1 MRTRLFSILFLL
13 LIAVMGTWAQHVTPE
28 QAKEKA
34 SQFLK
39 ANYARTGGKRS
50 APAASALKTAVVF
63 DAKDMAGQPYLYA
76 VSATLQDGFVLVS
89 GDERFKAV
97 LGYSD
102 VSNFDEQNMPDNMRV
117 FLQGYIDEMKYLESI
132 NYQPTK
138 AAPRRSM
145 SNVGVLM
152 TTTWNQRAPYN
163 NQCPLDNSQRS
174 ATGCVATA
182 MAQVVN
188 YHIQNDHG
196 PAATIAEIPGYTIP
210 NTNITVSAI
219 PSGTAIPSKDLL
231 LNSYANNAG
240 TDAEKTAVAQLMLYC
255 GTSVQMKYSSGS
267 SGTQTAYVAN
277 ALINYFGFDNTTRF
291 VRRIDYSYADWV
303 NLIYNEVAASRPV
316 VLGAGRAAG
325 GHAFV
330 ADGFDATNTLFHIN
344 WGWGGYLD
352 DYFALSVLNPDDAGQ
367 TGAAAG
373 TDGYTIDQQAIV
385 GIQHVGASGTTDP
398 ASLTMDSYRVAGTDI
413 HFSAGNL
420 TGTTNSFDIGV
431 GVYDGS
437 SITLFKLIASQSV
450 STGSAFPDVAA
461 SAICADFANQ
471 TRKLIPMSRVSGTS
485 TWIPGADSDINYF
498 SAVYDAYGVPT
509 LTAHPAPNFQ
519 NTTFSIPGTVFV
531 NTPQYTNVTFTNN
544 GEEYYGM
551 AYFFVSTDANN
562 KGAFVAQRGLGAPTG
577 VPTSVEFEWT
587 PTSATTYYIWAT
599 TDEAG
604 TNVVGSTSVTATT
617 DASLAGKTLA
627 IVNYQLEGQDDQS
640 FQIDGNGTRSID
652 VYGSMLKGKVTI
664 KNLSA
669 SAYNYNGKYITL
681 TYKKWNGSQFVM
693 LNSDYDI
700 GVKSPVLAGGAE
712 YTFDVNREGLESGLY
727 QISLTTFEIVGGY
740 VQNRTEL
747 DERYTINLKPIGMTI
762 ASASDWATF
771 CTNVNG
777 GNSYS
782 GQLVKLTADITTST
796 RMDTNHTFS
805 GVFDGGGHTLNITIS
820 GGSWHMAPFPVISGA
835 TIKNLTVT
843 GSVTN
848 TSDFTGGLVGEAT
861 GNNNLIENCVV
872 NTDVTGDMRIG
883 GVVGHLSGSLT
894 IKDVVYG
901 GTIINNMY
909 NDAIGGIIGCYNNT
923 DKSLTM
929 TNCLFKGTNSS
940 IHSPFHP
947 IGMKY
952 NTSSTFSTLSCT
964 NCFYTVNPQNN
975 PDAGVVIADGTKVSQ
990 LSLGQGVSIL
1000 SGSTCSFL
1008 TKVYHYGTVTLGY
1021 NDPEAVVT
1029 YSLDGT
1035 PLPGNSFTISKDD
1048 AAFNDGTAT
1057 ITAGY
1062 SFTISYNLDGGTVAT
1077 PNPTT
1082 YTSASSD
1089 ITLNNPTREGWT
1101 FTGWTGTGLN
1111 GAQMTVTIAQGSTG
1125 HRHYTA
1131 TWTADELDID
1141 ARGAYVIN
1149 NKNDWDRFCA
1159 RVLGGNIYAGQTVKL
1174 TADIGTAQDPV
1185 TTKAGGV
1192 AGGYVKWF
1200 YGTFDGQSH
1209 TLYINYV
1216 NDAPFMFTC
1225 YATIRNL
1232 HVAGN
1237 IFASS
1242 QFAASI
1248 VSKTY
1253 YGINIENCRSSV
1265 AFNSI
1270 VPGDGTHGGFIGV
1283 SYSSDNNGDINI
1295 TGCVFDGSFT
1305 TTNGT
1310 NSCGGFIGWTEKP
1323 SMTTITNCVLAPTS
1337 VSSGMLDKA
1346 FVRCMGSTP
1355 NFTNSYY
1362 VPVTNLPTD
1371 QGKEAHTITAGE
1383 NVSSVAIGGTATEYN
1398 VSGITA
1404 YEGSN
1409 GLKYGST
1416 VYAGISDA
1424 VDLAL
1429 TANPPTNYTVD
1440 EYTASAGS
1448 ITTNSATS
1456 ATLTMPNE
1464 NVTIGVTWKMRELN
1478 KDNEDNYLV
1487 ESKDEWDLFCL
1498 RVNNGSTYSN
1508 ETIKLTGDIGD
1519 AENPVTT
1526 IAGENEINPFKGTF
1540 DGAGHTLTIGYGTS
1554 EARFGGQY
1562 AAPFRYVEGA
1572 TIQNLHVAGIIYT
1585 AKQYAAGIVGQ
1596 VNESPITLSNCH
1608 SSVDINCN
1616 YENSGGHGGLIAYI
1630 WPGLN
1635 GNSITGCLFDGSFT
1649 TSNNDNHS
1657 SGLFGVAGGTTT
1669 VTNCVVMPSNVSA
1682 GMLDYTFGYGSD
1694 ITFTNCYYVPV
1705 KYLPTT
1711 QGTAAHAISAG
1722 TNVTSLAISTTPTT
1736 TYNVSGITLYGDNK
1750 GLMIGDVVYAAEN
1763 DEVDLTLAA
1772 PSQPGATV
1780 GFVASAGTLNQT
1792 DDTHATLTMP
1802 NEDVTISAD
1811 YLVNTNY
1818 IAADGTSQSHAAK
1831 QLTSSD
1837 HELTSG
1843 WYVVNS
1849 DVTINPYLDC
1859 NNNSTRRIVVSGTVN
1874 LILADGKT
1882 LTASAGVNVPEN
1894 SSLIIWGQSSGT
1906 GKLTAQPGVSNQAAI
1921 GGGNEGGEGVNNSA
1935 GTITIYGGKVTATSW
1950 AGAGIGD
1957 GGTYV
1962 EGGFEHGSSGGTVN
1976 IYGGTITAQGGMSS
1990 AAIGGGSG
1998 CTGFA
2003 VNIYGGTIN
2012 ATSGAMAAAIGGG
2025 YQSTGGTVN
2034 IHGGNITANAID
2046 YGSETPTDGFGIGS
2060 GASCT
2065 SPTTVNLSWTNTT
2078 DRITATSYNGTVTI
2092 ADGQILTDGTNYY
2105 SGTLTS
2111 EQIAAMANQTL
2122 QPFVPTGVT
2131 LATVEEDL
2139 TATFDG
2145 TSLETVNIPAPIS
2158 VKQVT
2163 LNRTFTADKASTVM
2177 LPFDY
2182 TCNSNEGGTFYR
2194 FVGVEKENNTW
2205 VATMQATGDGANNA
2219 GTLTANTPY
2228 LFMPTGTRI
2237 TFTIPSEGV
2246 TLNTT
2251 GGGNKQTADAGSHWT
2266 FKGTYAYK
2274 EWIAD
2279 GANSAEIGSVYGFAG
2294 VQKEGINVGD
2304 FVKVKSGAKI
2314 RPMCAY
2320 LIWNDTP
2327 NSAPRHRA
2335 TEELPQ
2341 SIVVK
2346 LIGANGTVTGIGTL
2360 DTTTGDVT
2368 FDSDAWYDMSGR
2380 KLDGKP
2386 TTKGLYIN
2394 NGRKVVIK

>member
-1 MRTRLFSILFLL
+1 MNTKRFTFFFVFLLFLVQG
-13 LIAVMGTWAQHVTPE
+13 IWAQHVSPE
-28 QAKEKA
+28 QAKEIA
-34 SQFLK
+34 SKFLK
-39 ANYARTGGKRS
+39 GQSTKQGGRRNAPSANM
-50 APAASALKTAVVF
+50 LKTAVVF
-63 DAKDMAGQPYLYA
+63 NAKDMAGQPYLYA

-163 NQCPLDNSQRS
+163 NQCPLDNGQRS

-210 NTNITVSAI
+210 NTTITVSAI
-219 PSGTAIPSKDLL
+219 PSGTAIPSKTLL
-231 LNSYANNAG
+231 LDSYDNNAG

-277 ALINYFGFDNTTRF
+277 ALVNYFGFDNTTRF

-450 STGSAFPDVAA
+450 STGSAFPDVSA

-471 TRKLIPMSRVSGTS
+471 TRKLIPMSRVSETS
-485 TWIPGADSDINYF
+485 TWIPGADPDINYF

-509 LTAHPAPNFQ
+509 LTAHPAPDFQ

-562 KGAFVAQRGLGAPTG
+562 KGNYVAKRGLGAPTG
-577 VPTSVEFEWT
+577 VPTTVEFEWT

-604 TNVVGSTSVTATT
+604 TNVIGSTSVTATT

-627 IVNYQLEGQDDQS
+627 IVDYQLEGQDDQS
-640 FQIDGNGTRSID
+640 FRIDGNGTRSID

-669 SAYNYNGKYITL
+669 SNYNYNGKYITL

-712 YTFDVNREGLESGLY
+712 YTFDVNRDGLESGLY
-727 QISLTTFEIVGGY
+727 QISLTTFEIDANHY

-762 ASASDWATF
+762 ASTSDWETF

-782 GQLVKLTADITTST
+782 GQLVKLTADISTST
-796 RMDTNHTFS
+796 KMDNNHTFS

-820 GGSWHMAPFPVISGA
+820 GGSWNMAPFPVISGA

-848 TSDFTGGLVGEAT
+848 TSDFTGGLVGQAM

-883 GVVGHLSGSLT
+883 GVVGQLSGSLT

-901 GTIINNMY
+901 GTITNKY
-909 NDAIGGIIGCYNNT
+909 NEAIGGFIGCYNNT

-929 TNCLFKGTNSS
+929 TNCLFKGTYSGP
-940 IHSPFHP
+940 SPFHP

-1000 SGSTCSFL
+1000 TGNTCSFL
-1008 TKVYHYGTVTLGY
+1008 NEVFHYGTVTLGY

-1035 PLPGNSFTISKDD
+1035 PLPGNSFTISKDN
-1048 AAFNDGTAT
+1048 AAFDDGTAT

-1111 GAQMTVTIAQGSTG
+1111 GAQMAVTIAQGSTG

-1141 ARGAYVIN
+1141 PSDGAYVIGT
-1149 NKNDWDRFCA
+1149 KNDWNRFCA
-1159 RVLGGNIYAGQTVKL
+1159 LVNSGNNYWSKTVKL
-1174 TADIGTAQDPV
+1174 TADIGTAQNPV
-1185 TTKAGGV
+1185 TIKAGGWV
-1192 AGGYVKWF
+1192 EGNFKDFQAS
-1200 YGTFDGQSH
+1200 FDGQGH
-1209 TLYINYV
+1209 TLTVNYF
-1216 NDAPFMFTC
+1216 DGAPFQGTIN
-1225 YATIRNL
+1225 ATIRNL

-1237 IFASS
+1237 ITASS
-1242 QFAASI
+1242 HFAAGF
-1248 VSKTY
+1248 VSEAH
-1253 YGINIENCRSSV
+1253 YGLTIENCRSSV
-1265 AFNSI
+1265 AISSS
-1270 VPGDGTHGGFIGV
+1270 VSGDGTHGGLVGV
-1283 SYSSDNNGDINI
+1283 LYHDYNSNVNI
-1295 TGCVFDGSFT
+1295 TGCVFDGSIT

-1310 NSCGGFIGWTEKP
+1310 NNCGGFIGW
-1323 SMTTITNCVLAPTS
+1323 SYNSSLTTLSNSVLAPTS
-1337 VSSGMLDKA
+1337 VSSGMLGNTFARYSGNTDPISN
-1346 FVRCMGSTP
+1346 C
-1355 NFTNSYY
+1355 YY

-1383 NVSSVAIGGTATEYN
+1383 NVTSLAISTTPTAEYN
-1398 VSGITA
+1398 VSGIKVYGDNKGIMIGTA
-1404 YEGSN
+1404 A
-1409 GLKYGST
+1409 
-1416 VYAGISDA
+1416 YAAENDV
-1424 VDLAL
+1424 VDLEL
-1429 TANPPTNYTVD
+1429 TVNPPAHYTVD
-1440 EYTASAGS
+1440 KYTVSAGS
-1448 ITTNSATS
+1448 ITKNSATS

-1464 NVTIGVTWKMRELN
+1464 
-1478 KDNEDNYLV
+1478 
-1487 ESKDEWDLFCL
+1487 
-1498 RVNNGSTYSN
+1498 
-1508 ETIKLTGDIGD
+1508 
-1519 AENPVTT
+1519 
-1526 IAGENEINPFKGTF
+1526 
-1540 DGAGHTLTIGYGTS
+1540 
-1554 EARFGGQY
+1554 
-1562 AAPFRYVEGA
+1562 
-1572 TIQNLHVAGIIYT
+1572 
-1585 AKQYAAGIVGQ
+1585 
-1596 VNESPITLSNCH
+1596 
-1608 SSVDINCN
+1608 
-1616 YENSGGHGGLIAYI
+1616 
-1630 WPGLN
+1630 
-1635 GNSITGCLFDGSFT
+1635 
-1649 TSNNDNHS
+1649 
-1657 SGLFGVAGGTTT
+1657 
-1669 VTNCVVMPSNVSA
+1669 
-1682 GMLDYTFGYGSD
+1682 
-1694 ITFTNCYYVPV
+1694 
-1705 KYLPTT
+1705 
-1711 QGTAAHAISAG
+1711 
-1722 TNVTSLAISTTPTT
+1722 
-1736 TYNVSGITLYGDNK
+1736 
-1750 GLMIGDVVYAAEN
+1750 
-1763 DEVDLTLAA
+1763 
-1772 PSQPGATV
+1772 
-1780 GFVASAGTLNQT
+1780 
-1792 DDTHATLTMP
+1792 
-1802 NEDVTISAD
+1802 DVTINAD
-1811 YLVNTNY
+1811 FLYNASY
-1818 IAADGTSQSHAAK
+1818 IAADGTLQSHTATE
-1831 QLTSSD
+1831 LTSSD

-1843 WYVVNS
+1843 WYVVS
-1849 DVTINPYLDC
+1849 EDVAFSN
-1859 NNNSTRRIVVSGTVN
+1859 RIVVSGTVN

-1950 AGAGIGD
+1950 AGAGIGG

-1962 EGGFEHGSSGGTVN
+1962 EGGVFHGSSGGTVN
-1976 IYGGTITAQGGMSS
+1976 IYGGTVTAQGGMG
-1990 AAIGGGSG
+1990 AAIGGSSG
-1998 CTGFA
+1998 CTGFT

-2025 YQSTGGTVN
+2025 DQSTGGTVN

-2046 YGSETPTDGFGIGS
+2046 YGGGSTDGFGIGS
-2060 GASCT
+2060 GPSYKSLA
-2065 SPTTVNLSWTNTT
+2065 TVNLSWTNAT
-2078 DRITATSYNGTVTI
+2078 DRITATSYNGTVKT
-2092 ADGQILTDGTNYY
+2092 ADGQSFYNGSEVI
-2105 SGTLTS
+2105 SGTDIAKGKLDGMTLT
-2111 EQIAAMANQTL
+2111 
-2122 QPFVPTGVT
+2122 PYVT
-2131 LATVEEDL
+2131 LAAKEATVNDETNYWTTYYCGDAGLAIDDAENACAY
-2139 TATFDG
+2139 TATVSGETITLHRLGKVIPAG
-2145 TSLETVNIPAPIS
+2145 TAVIIVGEDASIGMTVSTAPAELSPDNDLHGVDVATPLATVKSTYSADAILMLSNKNGNFGFHDVALTNIPARKAFLALS
-2158 VKQVT
+2158 GE
-2163 LNRTFTADKASTVM
+2163 AAKASQFNMV
-2177 LPFDY
+2177 FD
-2182 TCNSNEGGTFYR
+2182 E
-2194 FVGVEKENNTW
+2194 
-2205 VATMQATGDGANNA
+2205 
-2219 GTLTANTPY
+2219 
-2228 LFMPTGTRI
+2228 
-2237 TFTIPSEGV
+2237 
-2246 TLNTT
+2246 NTT
-2251 GGGNKQTADAGSHWT
+2251 AINEHESH
-2266 FKGTYAYK
+2266 KSH
-2274 EWIAD
+2274 EL
-2279 GANSAEIGSVYGFAG
+2279 
-2294 VQKEGINVGD
+2294 
-2304 FVKVKSGAKI
+2304 SGAWYTLDGRRI
-2314 RPMCAY
+2314 
-2320 LIWNDTP
+2320 
-2327 NSAPRHRA
+2327 
-2335 TEELPQ
+2335 
-2341 SIVVK
+2341 
-2346 LIGANGTVTGIGTL
+2346 ANGQ
-2360 DTTTGDVT
+2360 
-2368 FDSDAWYDMSGR
+2368 
-2380 KLDGKP
+2380 KP
-2386 TTKGLYIN
+2386 TAKGLYIV
-2394 NGRKVVIK
+2394 NGKKVIIK

>member
-1 MRTRLFSILFLL
+1 MRTKLLFILALL
-13 LIAVMGTWAQHVTPE
+13 LTAGMEAWAQHVTPE

-63 DAKDMAGQPYLYA
+63 DAKDVAGKPYLYA

-102 VSNFDEQNMPDNMRV
+102 DGTFDEQNMPDNMRV

-196 PAATIAEIPGYTIP
+196 PAATIAEIPEYTIP
-210 NTNITVSAI
+210 NTTITVSAI

-240 TDAEKTAVAQLMLYC
+240 TDAQKTAVAQLMLYC

-437 SITLFKLIASQSV
+437 SITLFKLIASQSI
-450 STGSAFPDVAA
+450 STGSSFPDVSA

-471 TRKLIPMSRVSGTS
+471 TRKLIPMSRVSETS
-485 TWIPGADSDINYF
+485 TWIPGADPDINYF

-509 LTAHPAPNFQ
+509 LTAHPAPDFQ

-544 GEEYYGM
+544 GEEYYGK

-562 KGAFVAQRGLGAPTG
+562 KGNYVAKRGLGAPTG
-577 VPTSVEFEWT
+577 VPTTVEFEWT

-604 TNVVGSTSVTATT
+604 TNVIGSTSVTATT

-627 IVNYQLEGQDDQS
+627 IVDYQLEGQDDQS

-652 VYGSMLKGKVTI
+652 VYGSKLKGKVTI

-669 SAYNYNGKYITL
+669 SNYNYNGKYITL

-693 LNSDYDI
+693 LNSNYDI
-700 GVKSPVLAGGAE
+700 GVLQPSLAGGAE
-712 YTFDVNREGLESGLY
+712 VTFDVNRDELESGLY
-727 QISLTTFEIVGGY
+727 QISLTTFEIDANHY

-796 RMDTNHTFS
+796 RMNGNFK

-820 GGSWHMAPFPVISGA
+820 GGSWNMAPFPVISGA

-848 TSDFTGGLVGEAT
+848 TSNFTGGLVGEAT

-872 NTDVTGDMRIG
+872 NTNVTGDMRIG
-883 GVVGHLSGSLT
+883 GVVGQLSGSLT

-901 GTIINNMY
+901 GTITSKY
-909 NDAIGGIIGCYNNT
+909 SSTTGGFIGCYNNT

-929 TNCLFKGTNSS
+929 TNCLFKGTYSGP
-940 IHSPFHP
+940 SPFHP

-1000 SGSTCSFL
+1000 TGNTCSFL
-1008 TKVYHYGTVTLGY
+1008 NEVFHYGTVTLGY

-1035 PLPGNSFTISKDD
+1035 PLPGNSFTISKDN
-1048 AAFNDGTAT
+1048 AAFDDGTAT

-1141 ARGAYVIN
+1141 PSDGAYVIGT
-1149 NKNDWDRFCA
+1149 KDDWNRFCA
-1159 RVLGGNIYAGQTVKL
+1159 LVNSGNNYWSKTVKL
-1174 TADIGTAQDPV
+1174 TADIGTAQNPV
-1185 TTKAGGV
+1185 TIKAGGWV
-1192 AGGYVKWF
+1192 EGNFKDFQAS
-1200 YGTFDGQSH
+1200 FDGQGH
-1209 TLYINYV
+1209 TLTVNYF
-1216 NDAPFMFTC
+1216 DGAPFQGTIN
-1225 YATIRNL
+1225 ATIRNL

-1237 IFASS
+1237 ITASS
-1242 QFAASI
+1242 HFAAGF
-1248 VSKTY
+1248 VSEAH
-1253 YGINIENCRSSV
+1253 YGLTIENCRSSV
-1265 AFNSI
+1265 AISSS
-1270 VPGDGTHGGFIGV
+1270 VSGDGTHGGLIGV
-1283 SYSSDNNGDINI
+1283 LYHDNNSNVNI
-1295 TGCVFDGSFT
+1295 TGCLFDGSMT

-1310 NSCGGFIGWTEKP
+1310 DRCGGFIGWSYNSSLTTISNSVLKP
-1323 SMTTITNCVLAPTS
+1323 SSVSNGMLEKTFVRYNSDTAPTITNT
-1337 VSSGMLDKA
+1337 
-1346 FVRCMGSTP
+1346 
-1355 NFTNSYY
+1355 YY
-1362 VPVTNLPTD
+1362 VHVDNLTEN

-1440 EYTASAGS
+1440 KYTASAGS

-1464 NVTIGVTWKMRELN
+1464 NVTIGATWKLRELN

-1526 IAGENEINPFKGTF
+1526 IAGENEIKPFKGTF
-1540 DGAGHTLTIGYGTS
+1540 DGAGYTLTIGYGTS
-1554 EARFGGQY
+1554 EARFDGQY

-1596 VNESPITLSNCH
+1596 VKESPITLSNCH

-1682 GMLDYTFGYGSD
+1682 GMLSNTFGYGSD

-1705 KYLPTT
+1705 ENLPTT

-1763 DEVDLTLAA
+1763 DEVGLTLAA

-1780 GFVASAGTLNQT
+1780 GFVASAGTLDQT
-1792 DDTHATLTMP
+1792 DATHATLTMP

-1859 NNNSTRRIVVSGTVN
+1859 NNNSTRRINVSGDVK
-1874 LILADGKT
+1874 LILADGAT
-1882 LTASAGVNVPEN
+1882 LDVTHIETPSVSGGIHVPAGSSLTIYRQSGGTGVLNASTN
-1894 SSLIIWGQSSGT
+1894 SSDE
-1906 GKLTAQPGVSNQAAI
+1906 AAI
-1921 GGGNEGGEGVNNSA
+1921 GGGYPGLGWGNAHA
-1935 GTITIYGGKVTATSW
+1935 GTITIYGGTINAIAYDS
-1950 AGAGIGD
+1950 GIG
-1957 GGTYV
+1957 GTQ
-1962 EGGFEHGSSGGTVN
+1962 GSHGGTVN
-1976 IYGGTITAQGGMSS
+1976 IYGGTVTAQCNMG
-1990 AAIGGGSG
+1990 AAIGGGGS
-1998 CTGFA
+1998 CTGFT
-2003 VNIYGGTIN
+2003 VNIFGGTVN
-2012 ATSGAMAAAIGGG
+2012 ATGGTGAAAIGGG
-2025 YQSTGGTVN
+2025 GWGSGGTVT
-2034 IHGGNITANAID
+2034 ISGGVINATANYSTYLND
-2046 YGSETPTDGFGIGS
+2046 YEGYGIGGGSE
-2060 GASCT
+2060 CN

-2078 DRITATSYNGTVTI
+2078 DRITATSYNGTVNLKK
-2092 ADGQILTDGTNYY
+2092 AFQDTDGATWSAADNISTKPDGKTLYPANTLLFLADNADNSADISAANGNTRNVVL
-2105 SGTLTS
+2105 SGRTLYKDGKWNTLCLPFNFS
-2111 EQIAAMANQTL
+2111 AEQIAAHADFAGAKLMELDTNGTNGFDATNGTLYLAFKEATAIKAGVPYLVKWDAAGTDVTSPVFFGVTINATASTTVSDYDDELAEVQMKGCYSPVSVVADDKSILFMGGDNTLYYSAENRSIRSCRAYFSVPYINQT
-2122 QPFVPTGVT
+2122 PGAKARAFV
-2131 LATVEEDL
+2131 LNFDDEE
-2139 TATFDG
+2139 
-2145 TSLETVNIPAPIS
+2145 
-2158 VKQVT
+2158 
-2163 LNRTFTADKASTVM
+2163 
-2177 LPFDY
+2177 
-2182 TCNSNEGGTFYR
+2182 
-2194 FVGVEKENNTW
+2194 
-2205 VATMQATGDGANNA
+2205 ATGI
-2219 GTLTANTPY
+2219 LE
-2228 LFMPTGTRI
+2228 I
-2237 TFTIPSEGV
+2237 S
-2246 TLNTT
+2246 
-2251 GGGNKQTADAGSHWT
+2251 ADS
-2266 FKGTYAYK
+2266 K
-2274 EWIAD
+2274 EKKD
-2279 GANSAEIGSVYGFAG
+2279 
-2294 VQKEGINVGD
+2294 
-2304 FVKVKSGAKI
+2304 
-2314 RPMCAY
+2314 
-2320 LIWNDTP
+2320 
-2327 NSAPRHRA
+2327 
-2335 TEELPQ
+2335 
-2341 SIVVK
+2341 
-2346 LIGANGTVTGIGTL
+2346 
-2360 DTTTGDVT
+2360 
-2368 FDSDAWYDMSGR
+2368 DAWYSLAGVR
-2380 KLDGKP
+2380 LSGKP
-2386 TTKGLYIN
+2386 TQRGIYIN
-2394 NGRKVVIK
+2394 KGNKVIIK

>member
-1 MRTRLFSILFLL
+1 MRTKLLFILALL
-13 LIAVMGTWAQHVTPE
+13 LTAGMEAWAQHVTPE

-63 DAKDMAGQPYLYA
+63 NAKDTSGQPYLYA
-76 VSATLQDGFVLVS
+76 VTDTRQSGFVLVS
-89 GDERFKAV
+89 GDERFNAV

-188 YHIQNDHG
+188 YHIQNNHG

-240 TDAEKTAVAQLMLYC
+240 TDAQETAVAQLMLYC
-255 GTSVQMKYSSGS
+255 GTSVQMHYAAGS

-398 ASLTMDSYRVAGTDI
+398 ASLTMDSYRVEGTDI

-437 SITLFKLIASQSV
+437 SITLFKLIASQSI
-450 STGSAFPDVAA
+450 STGSAFPDVSA

-485 TWIPGADSDINYF
+485 TWIPGADPDINYF

-604 TNVVGSTSVTATT
+604 TNVIGSTSVTATT

-652 VYGSMLKGKVTI
+652 VYGSKLKGKVTI

-712 YTFDVNREGLESGLY
+712 YTFDVNRDGLESGLY
-727 QISLTTFEIVGGY
+727 QISLTTFEIDANHY

-762 ASASDWATF
+762 ASASDWETF
-771 CTNVNG
+771 CTNVNNG
-777 GNSYS
+777 TTYS
-782 GQLVKLTADITTST
+782 GKLVKLTADITTST
-796 RMDTNHTFS
+796 RMNGNFK

-820 GGSWHMAPFPVISGA
+820 VTDGQSYCAPFKSIEGA

-843 GSVTN
+843 GSVTSN
-848 TSDFTGGLVGEAT
+848 GQFTGGLVGFMD
-861 GNNNLIENCVV
+861 GDNNLIENCVV
-872 NTDVTGDMRIG
+872 NANVTLNGYGG
-883 GVVGHLSGSLT
+883 GVVGSLDESLT

-901 GTIINNMY
+901 GTITQNN
-909 NDAIGGIIGCYNNT
+909 NNLTGGIIGFYNGTN
-923 DKSLTM
+923 KSLTM
-929 TNCLFKGTNSS
+929 TNCLFKGTYSGPS
-940 IHSPFHP
+940 TFHP
-947 IGMKY
+947 IGMK
-952 NTSSTFSTLSCT
+952 NTSSPFSTLSCT
-964 NCFYTVNPQNN
+964 NCFYTANPQNN

-990 LSLGQGVSIL
+990 LSLGQGISIL

-1008 TKVYHYGTVTLGY
+1008 NEVYHYGTVTLGY
-1021 NDPEAVVT
+1021 NDPEAAVT

-1048 AAFNDGTAT
+1048 AAFDDGTAT

-1089 ITLNNPTREGWT
+1089 ITLNNPTRAGWT

-1131 TWTADELDID
+1131 TWTADELAID
-1141 ARGAYVIN
+1141 PSDGAYVIN

-1159 RVLGGNIYAGQTVKL
+1159 LVNSGNNYWSKTVKL

-1192 AGGYVKWF
+1192 VGIAVRNF
-1200 YGTFDGQSH
+1200 QATFDGQGY
-1209 TLYINYV
+1209 TLTVNYI
-1216 NDAPFMFTC
+1216 DGAPFQFTVN
-1225 YATIRNL
+1225 ARISNL
-1232 HVAGN
+1232 HVTGN
-1237 IFASS
+1237 ITANSH
-1242 QFAASI
+1242 FAAGF
-1248 VSKTY
+1248 VSEAY
-1253 YGINIENCRSSV
+1253 YGLTIENCRSSV
-1265 AFNSI
+1265 AISSS
-1270 VPGDGTHGGFIGV
+1270 VSGDGTHGGLVGV
-1283 SYSSDNNGDINI
+1283 LYHDNNSNVNI
-1295 TGCVFDGSFT
+1295 TGCVFDGSIT

-1310 NSCGGFIGWTEKP
+1310 NNCGGFIGW
-1323 SMTTITNCVLAPTS
+1323 SYNSSLTTLSNSVLAPTS
-1337 VSSGMLDKA
+1337 VSSGMLEKT
-1346 FVRCMGSTP
+1346 FVRYNSDTAP
-1355 NFTNSYY
+1355 TITNCYY
-1362 VPVTNLPTD
+1362 IPVTNLPTN

-1383 NVSSVAIGGTATEYN
+1383 NVTSLAISGTATEYN

-1404 YEGSN
+1404 CEGSN

-1416 VYAGISDA
+1416 VYAANGEE
-1424 VDLAL
+1424 VNLAL
-1429 TANPPTNYTVD
+1429 TANPPAHYSVD
-1440 EYTASAGS
+1440 TYTASAGS

-1464 NVTIGVTWKMRELN
+1464 NVTIGAVFL
-1478 KDNEDNYLV
+1478 
-1487 ESKDEWDLFCL
+1487 
-1498 RVNNGSTYSN
+1498 
-1508 ETIKLTGDIGD
+1508 
-1519 AENPVTT
+1519 
-1526 IAGENEINPFKGTF
+1526 
-1540 DGAGHTLTIGYGTS
+1540 
-1554 EARFGGQY
+1554 
-1562 AAPFRYVEGA
+1562 
-1572 TIQNLHVAGIIYT
+1572 
-1585 AKQYAAGIVGQ
+1585 
-1596 VNESPITLSNCH
+1596 
-1608 SSVDINCN
+1608 
-1616 YENSGGHGGLIAYI
+1616 
-1630 WPGLN
+1630 
-1635 GNSITGCLFDGSFT
+1635 
-1649 TSNNDNHS
+1649 
-1657 SGLFGVAGGTTT
+1657 
-1669 VTNCVVMPSNVSA
+1669 
-1682 GMLDYTFGYGSD
+1682 
-1694 ITFTNCYYVPV
+1694 
-1705 KYLPTT
+1705 
-1711 QGTAAHAISAG
+1711 
-1722 TNVTSLAISTTPTT
+1722 
-1736 TYNVSGITLYGDNK
+1736 YN
-1750 GLMIGDVVYAAEN
+1750 
-1763 DEVDLTLAA
+1763 
-1772 PSQPGATV
+1772 
-1780 GFVASAGTLNQT
+1780 AS
-1792 DDTHATLTMP
+1792 
-1802 NEDVTISAD
+1802 
-1811 YLVNTNY
+1811 Y
-1818 IAADGTSQSHAAK
+1818 IAADGTLQSHTATE
-1831 QLTSSD
+1831 LTSSD

-1843 WYVVNS
+1843 WYVVNGNVAITPYVVPLWDDWAGS
-1849 DVTINPYLDC
+1849 YNYVASSRINISGDVNI
-1859 NNNSTRRIVVSGTVN
+1859 
-1874 LILADGKT
+1874 ILADGAT
-1882 LTASAGVNVPEN
+1882 LNAVNGTYTGPEYQEGRDAAGGIHVPAGSSLTIYRQSGGTGVLNASTN
-1894 SSLIIWGQSSGT
+1894 SSDE
-1906 GKLTAQPGVSNQAAI
+1906 AAI
-1921 GGGNEGGEGVNNSA
+1921 GGGYPGLGGGNAHA
-1935 GTITIYGGKVTATSW
+1935 GTITIYGGTINAIAYDS
-1950 AGAGIGD
+1950 GIG
-1957 GGTYV
+1957 GTQ
-1962 EGGFEHGSSGGTVN
+1962 GSHGGTVN
-1976 IYGGTITAQGGMSS
+1976 IYGGTVTAQGGMG
-1990 AAIGGGSG
+1990 AAIGGGGS
-1998 CTGFA
+1998 CTGFT
-2003 VNIYGGTIN
+2003 VNIFGGTVN
-2012 ATSGAMAAAIGGG
+2012 ATGGTGAAAIGGG
-2025 YQSTGGTVN
+2025 GWGSGGTVT
-2034 IHGGNITANAID
+2034 ISGGVINATANYSTYLND
-2046 YGSETPTDGFGIGS
+2046 YEGYGIG
-2060 GASCT
+2060 GGTDCN
-2065 SPTTVNLSWTNTT
+2065 SPTTVNLSWTNAT
-2078 DRITATSYNGTVTI
+2078 DHITATSYNGTVNLKKAFQDTEGNTWSA
-2092 ADGQILTDGTNYY
+2092 ADNISTKPDGKTLYPANTLLFLADNADNSADISAANGKTRNVVLSDRTLYKDGKWNTLCLPFNLTA
-2105 SGTLTS
+2105 
-2111 EQIAAMANQTL
+2111 EQIAAHTDFAGAKLMELNTDGKNGFDATDGTL
-2122 QPFVPTGVT
+2122 YLAFKEATAIVAGVPYLVKWDAAGDDFTSPVFSGVT
-2131 LATVEEDL
+2131 IDA
-2139 TATFDG
+2139 
-2145 TSLETVNIPAPIS
+2145 
-2158 VKQVT
+2158 
-2163 LNRTFTADKASTVM
+2163 KASTTVS
-2177 LPFDY
+2177 DY
-2182 TCNSNEGGTFYR
+2182 DDELAEVQM
-2194 FVGVEKENNTW
+2194 VGCYSPVSVDANDKSILFLGDENTLYYSSVNRNIRSCRAYFS
-2205 VATMQATGDGANNA
+2205 VPYIKQNAGVKARAFHLDFGDEEATGI
-2219 GTLTANTPY
+2219 LE
-2228 LFMPTGTRI
+2228 I
-2237 TFTIPSEGV
+2237 S
-2246 TLNTT
+2246 
-2251 GGGNKQTADAGSHWT
+2251 ADS
-2266 FKGTYAYK
+2266 K
-2274 EWIAD
+2274 EKKD
-2279 GANSAEIGSVYGFAG
+2279 
-2294 VQKEGINVGD
+2294 
-2304 FVKVKSGAKI
+2304 
-2314 RPMCAY
+2314 
-2320 LIWNDTP
+2320 
-2327 NSAPRHRA
+2327 
-2335 TEELPQ
+2335 
-2341 SIVVK
+2341 
-2346 LIGANGTVTGIGTL
+2346 
-2360 DTTTGDVT
+2360 
-2368 FDSDAWYDMSGR
+2368 DAWYSLAGVR
-2380 KLDGKP
+2380 LSGKP
-2386 TTKGLYIN
+2386 TQRGIYIN
-2394 NGRKVVIK
+2394 NGNKVVIK

>member
-13 LIAVMGTWAQHVTPE
+13 LTAVMGTWAQNVTPE
-28 QAKEKA
+28 QAKQIA
-34 SQFLK
+34 AQFLQ
-39 ANYARTGGKRS
+39 GKRTDKS
-50 APAASALKTAVVF
+50 SKRAPGQNELKTAVVF
-63 DAKDMAGQPYLYA
+63 NAKDTSGQPYLYA
-76 VSATLQDGFVLVS
+76 VTDTRQSGFVLVS
-89 GDERFKAV
+89 GDERFNAV

-210 NTNITVSAI
+210 NTTITVSAI
-219 PSGTAIPSKDLL
+219 PSGTAIPSKTLL
-231 LNSYANNAG
+231 LDSYDNNAG
-240 TDAEKTAVAQLMLYC
+240 DAEKTAVAQLMLYC

-277 ALINYFGFDNTTRF
+277 ALVNYFGFDNTTRF

-303 NLIYNEVAASRPV
+303 DLIYNEVAASRPV

-437 SITLFKLIASQSV
+437 SITLFKLIASQSI
-450 STGSAFPDVAA
+450 STGSAFPDVSA

-485 TWIPGADSDINYF
+485 TWIPGADPDINYF

-519 NTTFSIPGTVFV
+519 NTTFDISAPVFV
-531 NTPQYTNVTFTNN
+531 NTPQNTNVTFTNN
-544 GEEYYGM
+544 GEGYYGM

-587 PTSATTYYIWAT
+587 PTSETIYYIWAT

-604 TNVVGSTSVTATT
+604 TNVIGSTSVTATT

-627 IVNYQLEGQDDQS
+627 IVDYQLEGQDDQS

-652 VYGSMLKGKVTI
+652 VYGSKLKGKVTI

-681 TYKKWNGSQFVM
+681 TYKKWNGSQFEM
-693 LNSDYDI
+693 IAHPYDN
-700 GVKSPVLAGGAE
+700 GVHQPSLAGGAE
-712 YTFDVNREGLESGLY
+712 VTFDVNRDDLSAGLY
-727 QISLTTFEIVGGY
+727 QISLTTFEIDANQY

-771 CTNVNG
+771 CTNVNNG
-777 GNSYS
+777 TTYS
-782 GQLVKLTADITTST
+782 GKLVKMTADISTST
-796 RMDTNHTFS
+796 KMDNNHTFS

-820 GGSWHMAPFPVISGA
+820 GVSWNMAPFPVISGA

-848 TSDFTGGLVGEAT
+848 TSDYTGGLVGEAT

-883 GVVGHLSGSLT
+883 GVVGQLTGSLT

-901 GTIINNMY
+901 GTITNKY
-909 NDAIGGIIGCYNNT
+909 SSTTGGFIGCYNNT

-929 TNCLFKGTNSS
+929 TNCLFKGTYSGP
-940 IHSPFHP
+940 SPFHP

-952 NTSSTFSTLSCT
+952 NTSKTFSTLSCT
-964 NCFYTVNPQNN
+964 NCFYTANPQNN

-1000 SGSTCSFL
+1000 TGSTCSFL
-1008 TKVYHYGTVTLGY
+1008 NEVYHYGTVTLGY

-1035 PLPGNSFTISKDD
+1035 PLPGNSFTISKDN
-1048 AAFNDGTAT
+1048 AAFDDGTAT

-1131 TWTADELDID
+1131 TWTADELATDPSD
-1141 ARGAYVIN
+1141 GAYVIGA
-1149 NKNDWDRFCA
+1149 KNDWDRFCA
-1159 RVLGGNIYAGQTVKL
+1159 LVNSGNNYWGKTVKL

-1192 AGGYVKWF
+1192 VGIDVRDFQA
-1200 YGTFDGQSH
+1200 TFDGQGY
-1209 TLYINYV
+1209 TLTVNYI
-1216 NDAPFMFTC
+1216 DGAPFQFTIN
-1225 YATIRNL
+1225 ARISNL
-1232 HVAGN
+1232 HVTGN
-1237 IFASS
+1237 ITANS
-1242 QFAASI
+1242 QFAAGL
-1248 VSKTY
+1248 VSKAY
-1253 YGINIENCRSSV
+1253 YGLTIENCRSSV
-1265 AFNSI
+1265 AISSS
-1270 VPGDGTHGGFIGV
+1270 VSGDGTHGGLVGV
-1283 SYSSDNNGDINI
+1283 AYQDNNSNVNI
-1295 TGCVFDGSFT
+1295 TGCLFDGSMT

-1310 NSCGGFIGWTEKP
+1310 NRCGGFIGW
-1323 SMTTITNCVLAPTS
+1323 SNNSSLTTISNSVLAPTS
-1337 VSSGMLDKA
+1337 VSSGMLEKT
-1346 FVRCMGSTP
+1346 FVRYGSGTP
-1355 NFTNSYY
+1355 DITNCYY
-1362 VPVTNLPTD
+1362 IPVTNMPTN
-1371 QGKEAHTITAGE
+1371 QGKETHTITAGE

-1429 TANPPTNYTVD
+1429 TANPPTNYIVD
-1440 EYTASAGS
+1440 TYTASAGS

-1464 NVTIGVTWKMRELN
+1464 NVTIGATWKLRELN

-1526 IAGENEINPFKGTF
+1526 IAGENEIKPFKGTF
-1540 DGAGHTLTIGYGTS
+1540 DGAGYTLTIGYGTS
-1554 EARFGGQY
+1554 EARFDGQY

-1585 AKQYAAGIVGQ
+1585 AKQCAAGIVGQ
-1596 VNESPITLSNCH
+1596 VKESPITLSNCH

-1682 GMLDYTFGYGSD
+1682 GMLSNTFGYGSD

-1705 KYLPTT
+1705 ENLPTT

-1780 GFVASAGTLNQT
+1780 GFVASAGTLDQT
-1792 DDTHATLTMP
+1792 DATHATLTMP
-1802 NEDVTISAD
+1802 NEDVTINAD

-1818 IAADGTSQSHAAK
+1818 IAADGTSQSQPAK
-1831 QLTSSD
+1831 ELTSSD

-1843 WYVVNS
+1843 WYVVS
-1849 DVTINPYLDC
+1849 EDVAFSN
-1859 NNNSTRRIVVSGTVN
+1859 RIVVSGTVN

-1950 AGAGIGD
+1950 AGAGIGG

-1962 EGGFEHGSSGGTVN
+1962 KGGVLHGSSGGTVN
-1976 IYGGTITAQGGMSS
+1976 IYGGTVTAQGGMG
-1990 AAIGGGSG
+1990 AAIGGSSG
-1998 CTGFA
+1998 CTGFT

-2025 YQSTGGTVN
+2025 DQSTGGTVN

-2046 YGSETPTDGFGIGS
+2046 LGGGSTDGFGIGS
-2060 GASCT
+2060 GPSYKSLA
-2065 SPTTVNLSWTNTT
+2065 TVNLSWTNAT
-2078 DRITATSYNGTVTI
+2078 DHITATSYNGTVNLLKDFT
-2092 ADGQILTDGTNYY
+2092 ATDGGSWLQGNGIETKPDGKTLYPANTLLFLADNADN
-2105 SGTLTS
+2105 SADISAANGKVWNVTLTR
-2111 EQIAAMANQTL
+2111 TL
-2122 QPFVPTGVT
+2122 QTGGWNTFAVPFAINPVPTGW
-2131 LATVEEDL
+2131 TVKKL
-2139 TATFDG
+2139 T
-2145 TSLETVNIPAPIS
+2145 N
-2158 VKQVT
+2158 
-2163 LNRTFTADKASTVM
+2163 AST
-2177 LPFDY
+2177 
-2182 TCNSNEGGTFYR
+2182 NGS
-2194 FVGVEKENNTW
+2194 
-2205 VATMQATGDGANNA
+2205 
-2219 GTLTANTPY
+2219 TLTLTFESETTAIEAGKPY
-2228 LFMPTGTRI
+2228 LVKVESAVANPT
-2237 TFTIPSEGV
+2237 FNGV
-2246 TLNTT
+2246 TISNSTT
-2251 GGGNKQTADAGSHWT
+2251 PTTFSGVVNFVPVINPTAMTAGDKTKLFVTGGNKLTHPSASGNINGFRAYFQLDGS
-2266 FKGTYAYK
+2266 
-2274 EWIAD
+2274 IS
-2279 GANSAEIGSVYGFAG
+2279 SARS
-2294 VQKEGINVGD
+2294 
-2304 FVKVKSGAKI
+2304 FV
-2314 RPMCAY
+2314 
-2320 LIWNDTP
+2320 
-2327 NSAPRHRA
+2327 
-2335 TEELPQ
+2335 
-2341 SIVVK
+2341 
-2346 LIGANGTVTGIGTL
+2346 L
-2360 DTTTGDVT
+2360 DLDDETTGLEMMSDGRGKMSDV
-2368 FDSDAWYDMSGR
+2368 WYDMQGQ
-2380 KLDGKP
+2380 KLQGKP
-2386 TTKGLYIN
+2386 TAKGVYIV
-2394 NGRKVVIK
+2394 NGKKVVIK

>member
-1 MRTRLFSILFLL
+1 MNTKRFTFFFVFLLFLVQG
-13 LIAVMGTWAQHVTPE
+13 IWAQHVSPE
-28 QAKEKA
+28 QAKEIA
-34 SQFLK
+34 SKFLK
-39 ANYARTGGKRS
+39 GQSTKQGGRRNAPSANM
-50 APAASALKTAVVF
+50 LKTAVVF
-63 DAKDMAGQPYLYA
+63 NAKDMAGQPYLYA

-210 NTNITVSAI
+210 NTTITVSAI

-240 TDAEKTAVAQLMLYC
+240 TDAQKTAVAQLMLYC

-303 NLIYNEVAASRPV
+303 DLIYNEVAASRPV

-437 SITLFKLIASQSV
+437 SITLFKLIASQSI
-450 STGSAFPDVAA
+450 STGSAFPDVSA

-485 TWIPGADSDINYF
+485 TWIPGADPDINYF

-519 NTTFSIPGTVFV
+519 NTTFDISAPVFV
-531 NTPQYTNVTFTNN
+531 NTPQNTNVKFTNN
-544 GEEYYGM
+544 GEGYYGM

-604 TNVVGSTSVTATT
+604 TNVIGSTSVTATT

-627 IVNYQLEGQDDQS
+627 IVDYQLEGQDDQS

-652 VYGSMLKGKVTI
+652 VYGSKLKGKVTI

-693 LNSDYDI
+693 IAHPYDI
-700 GVKSPVLAGGAE
+700 GVYNPALAGGAE
-712 YTFDVNREGLESGLY
+712 VTFDVNRDGLSAGLY
-727 QISLTTFEIVGGY
+727 QISLTTFEIDANQY

-771 CTNVNG
+771 CTNVNNG
-777 GNSYS
+777 TTYS
-782 GQLVKLTADITTST
+782 GQLVKLTADITTSS
-796 RMDTNHTFS
+796 RMENNHAFY

-820 GGSWHMAPFPVISGA
+820 GGSWNMAPFPVISGA

-872 NTDVTGDMRIG
+872 NTDVTGDTRIG
-883 GVVGHLSGSLT
+883 GVVGQLTGSLT

-901 GTIINNMY
+901 GTITNKY
-909 NDAIGGIIGCYNNT
+909 SSTTGGFIGCYNNT

-929 TNCLFKGTNSS
+929 TNCLFKGTYSGP
-940 IHSPFHP
+940 SPFHP

-952 NTSSTFSTLSCT
+952 NASKTFSTLSCT
-964 NCFYTVNPQNN
+964 NCFYTANPQNN
-975 PDAGVVIADGTKVSQ
+975 PAAGAIIADGTKVSQ
-990 LSLGQGVSIL
+990 LTLGQGVSIL
-1000 SGSTCSFL
+1000 TGNTCSFL
-1008 TKVYHYGTVTLGY
+1008 NEVFHYGTVTLGY

-1035 PLPGNSFTISKDD
+1035 PLPGNSFTISKDN
-1048 AAFNDGTAT
+1048 AAFDDGTAT

-1111 GAQMTVTIAQGSTG
+1111 GAQMTVTIAQDSTG

-1131 TWTADELDID
+1131 TWTADELATDD
-1141 ARGAYVIN
+1141 SGAYVIN
-1149 NKNDWDRFCA
+1149 TKDDWNRFCA
-1159 RVLGGNIYAGQTVKL
+1159 LVNSGNNYWGKTVKL

-1192 AGGYVKWF
+1192 VGIDVRDFQA
-1200 YGTFDGQSH
+1200 TFDGQGY
-1209 TLYINYV
+1209 TLTVNYI
-1216 NDAPFMFTC
+1216 DGAPFQFTIN
-1225 YATIRNL
+1225 ARISNL
-1232 HVAGN
+1232 HVTGN
-1237 IFASS
+1237 ITANS
-1242 QFAASI
+1242 QFAAGL
-1248 VSKTY
+1248 VSKAY
-1253 YGINIENCRSSV
+1253 YGLTIENCRSSV
-1265 AFNSI
+1265 AISSS
-1270 VPGDGTHGGFIGV
+1270 VSGDGTHGGLVGV
-1283 SYSSDNNGDINI
+1283 AYQDNNSNVNI
-1295 TGCVFDGSFT
+1295 TGCLFDGSMT

-1310 NSCGGFIGWTEKP
+1310 NRCGGFIGWSNNSSLTTLSSSVLKP
-1323 SMTTITNCVLAPTS
+1323 SSVSNGMLEKTFVRYNSDTAPTITNT
-1337 VSSGMLDKA
+1337 
-1346 FVRCMGSTP
+1346 
-1355 NFTNSYY
+1355 YY
-1362 VPVTNLPTD
+1362 VHVDNLTEN

-1398 VSGITA
+1398 VSGIKVYGA
-1404 YEGSN
+1404 NN
-1409 GLKYGST
+1409 GIMIGT
-1416 VYAGISDA
+1416 DVYAANGEE
-1424 VDLAL
+1424 VNLAL
-1429 TANPPTNYTVD
+1429 TANPPTNYIVD
-1440 EYTASAGS
+1440 TYTASAGT
-1448 ITTNSATS
+1448 ITAQTGTS

-1464 NVTIGVTWKMRELN
+1464 NVTINADFL
-1478 KDNEDNYLV
+1478 
-1487 ESKDEWDLFCL
+1487 
-1498 RVNNGSTYSN
+1498 
-1508 ETIKLTGDIGD
+1508 
-1519 AENPVTT
+1519 
-1526 IAGENEINPFKGTF
+1526 
-1540 DGAGHTLTIGYGTS
+1540 
-1554 EARFGGQY
+1554 
-1562 AAPFRYVEGA
+1562 
-1572 TIQNLHVAGIIYT
+1572 
-1585 AKQYAAGIVGQ
+1585 
-1596 VNESPITLSNCH
+1596 
-1608 SSVDINCN
+1608 
-1616 YENSGGHGGLIAYI
+1616 
-1630 WPGLN
+1630 
-1635 GNSITGCLFDGSFT
+1635 
-1649 TSNNDNHS
+1649 
-1657 SGLFGVAGGTTT
+1657 
-1669 VTNCVVMPSNVSA
+1669 
-1682 GMLDYTFGYGSD
+1682 
-1694 ITFTNCYYVPV
+1694 
-1705 KYLPTT
+1705 
-1711 QGTAAHAISAG
+1711 
-1722 TNVTSLAISTTPTT
+1722 
-1736 TYNVSGITLYGDNK
+1736 YN
-1750 GLMIGDVVYAAEN
+1750 
-1763 DEVDLTLAA
+1763 
-1772 PSQPGATV
+1772 
-1780 GFVASAGTLNQT
+1780 AS
-1792 DDTHATLTMP
+1792 
-1802 NEDVTISAD
+1802 
-1811 YLVNTNY
+1811 Y
-1818 IAADGTSQSHAAK
+1818 IAADGMLQSHTATE
-1831 QLTSSD
+1831 LTSSD

-1843 WYVVNS
+1843 WYVVNGN
-1849 DVTINPYLDC
+1849 VGITPYLDC
-1859 NNNSTRRIVVSGTVN
+1859 YNNSTKRINVSGDVK
-1874 LILADGKT
+1874 LILADGAT
-1882 LTASAGVNVPEN
+1882 LDVTHTETPSVSGGIHVPAG
-1894 SSLIIWGQSSGT
+1894 SSLTIYRQSEGT
-1906 GKLTAQPGVSNQAAI
+1906 GVLNASTNKSDEAAI
-1921 GGGNEGGEGVNNSA
+1921 GGGYPGLGWGNAHA
-1935 GTITIYGGKVTATSW
+1935 GTITIYGGTINAIAYDS
-1950 AGAGIGD
+1950 GIG
-1957 GGTYV
+1957 GTQ
-1962 EGGFEHGSSGGTVN
+1962 GSHGGTVN
-1976 IYGGTITAQGGMSS
+1976 IYGGTVTAQCNMG
-1990 AAIGGGSG
+1990 AAIGGGGS
-1998 CTGFA
+1998 CTGFT
-2003 VNIYGGTIN
+2003 VNIFGGTVN
-2012 ATSGAMAAAIGGG
+2012 ATGGTGAAAIGGG
-2025 YQSTGGTVN
+2025 GWGSGGTVT
-2034 IHGGNITANAID
+2034 ISGGVINATANYSTYLND
-2046 YGSETPTDGFGIGS
+2046 YEGYGIGGGTDCKS
-2060 GASCT
+2060 A
-2065 SPTTVNLSWTNTT
+2065 TTVNLSWTNAT
-2078 DRITATSYNGTVTI
+2078 DHITATSYNGTVNLLKDFTATDGGSWLQGNGIETKPDGKTLYPANTLLFLADNADNTNNIDNNDEQTRNVVLSGRTLYKDGKWNTLCLPFNLTAAQI
-2092 ADGQILTDGTNYY
+2092 AAHADFAGATLMELNTDGTNGFDTTD
-2105 SGTLTS
+2105 GTLYLAFKEATAIVAGVPYLVKWDAAGADFTS
-2111 EQIAAMANQTL
+2111 
-2122 QPFVPTGVT
+2122 PVFSGVT
-2131 LATVEEDL
+2131 IDA
-2139 TATFDG
+2139 
-2145 TSLETVNIPAPIS
+2145 
-2158 VKQVT
+2158 
-2163 LNRTFTADKASTVM
+2163 KASTTVSDADTGLQEVQM
-2177 LPFDY
+2177 
-2182 TCNSNEGGTFYR
+2182 
-2194 FVGVEKENNTW
+2194 VGCYSPVSVVADDKSILFLGDENTLYYSSVNRNIRSCRAYFS
-2205 VATMQATGDGANNA
+2205 VPYIKQNAGVKARAFHLDFGDEEATGI
-2219 GTLTANTPY
+2219 LE
-2228 LFMPTGTRI
+2228 I
-2237 TFTIPSEGV
+2237 S
-2246 TLNTT
+2246 
-2251 GGGNKQTADAGSHWT
+2251 ADS
-2266 FKGTYAYK
+2266 K
-2274 EWIAD
+2274 EKKD
-2279 GANSAEIGSVYGFAG
+2279 
-2294 VQKEGINVGD
+2294 
-2304 FVKVKSGAKI
+2304 
-2314 RPMCAY
+2314 
-2320 LIWNDTP
+2320 
-2327 NSAPRHRA
+2327 
-2335 TEELPQ
+2335 
-2341 SIVVK
+2341 
-2346 LIGANGTVTGIGTL
+2346 
-2360 DTTTGDVT
+2360 
-2368 FDSDAWYDMSGR
+2368 DAWYS
-2380 KLDGKP
+2380 LDGVRLSGKP
-2386 TTKGLYIN
+2386 TQRGIYIN
-2394 NGRKVVIK
+2394 NGNKVVIQ

>member
-1 MRTRLFSILFLL
+1 MRTKLLFILALL
-13 LIAVMGTWAQHVTPE
+13 LTAGMEAWAQHVTPE

-63 DAKDMAGQPYLYA
+63 NAKDTSGQPYLYA
-76 VSATLQDGFVLVS
+76 VTDTRQSGFVLVS
-89 GDERFKAV
+89 GDERFNAV

-102 VSNFDEQNMPDNMRV
+102 VSNFDEQNMPENMRV

-145 SNVGVLM
+145 SNVDVLM

-210 NTNITVSAI
+210 NTTITVSAI

-231 LNSYANNAG
+231 LNSYANDVG
-240 TDAEKTAVAQLMLYC
+240 TDAQKTAVAQLMLYC

-303 NLIYNEVAASRPV
+303 NLIYNEVAARRPV

-385 GIQHVGASGTTDP
+385 GIQHVEASGTTDP

-450 STGSAFPDVAA
+450 STGSAFPDVSA

-485 TWIPGADSDINYF
+485 TWIPGADPDINYF

-562 KGAFVAQRGLGAPTG
+562 KGDYVAKRGLGAPTG

-587 PTSATTYYIWAT
+587 PTSETTYYIWAT

-604 TNVVGSTSVTATT
+604 TNVIGSTSVTATT

-652 VYGSMLKGKVTI
+652 VYGSKLKGKVTI

-669 SAYNYNGKYITL
+669 SNYNYNGKYITL

-700 GVKSPVLAGGAE
+700 GVKNPVLAGGAE

-727 QISLTTFEIVGGY
+727 QISLTTFEIDANHY

-762 ASASDWATF
+762 ASASDWETF

-782 GQLVKLTADITTST
+782 GQLVKMTADITTST
-796 RMDTNHTFS
+796 RMNGIFK

-820 GGSWHMAPFPVISGA
+820 VTDGQSYCAPFKSIEGA

-843 GSVTN
+843 GSVTSN
-848 TSDFTGGLVGEAT
+848 GQFTGGLVGFMD
-861 GNNNLIENCVV
+861 GDNNLIENCVV
-872 NTDVTGDMRIG
+872 NANVTLNGYGG
-883 GVVGHLSGSLT
+883 GVVGSLDESLT

-901 GTIINNMY
+901 GTITQNN
-909 NDAIGGIIGCYNNT
+909 NNLTGGIIGFYNGTN
-923 DKSLTM
+923 KSLTM
-929 TNCLFKGTNSS
+929 TNCLFKGTYSGP
-940 IHSPFHP
+940 SPFHP
-947 IGMKY
+947 IGMK
-952 NTSSTFSTLSCT
+952 NTSSPFSTLSCT
-964 NCFYTVNPQNN
+964 NCFYTANPQNN

-990 LSLGQGVSIL
+990 LSLGQGISIL

-1008 TKVYHYGTVTLGY
+1008 NEVYHYGTVTLGY

-1035 PLPGNSFTISKDD
+1035 PLPGNSFTISKDN
-1048 AAFNDGTAT
+1048 AAFDDGTAT

-1077 PNPTT
+1077 ANPTT

-1101 FTGWTGTGLN
+1101 FTGWTGTGLV

-1141 ARGAYVIN
+1141 PSDGAYVIGT
-1149 NKNDWDRFCA
+1149 KDDWDRFCA
-1159 RVLGGNIYAGQTVKL
+1159 RVNSGNSYWGNTVKL
-1174 TADIGTAQDPV
+1174 TADIGTAQNPV
-1185 TTKAGGV
+1185 TIKAGGWV
-1192 AGGYVKWF
+1192 EDNFKDFQAS
-1200 YGTFDGQSH
+1200 FDGQGH
-1209 TLYINYV
+1209 TLTVNYF
-1216 NDAPFMFTC
+1216 DGAPFQGTIN
-1225 YATIRNL
+1225 ATIRNL

-1237 IFASS
+1237 ITASS
-1242 QFAASI
+1242 HFAAGF
-1248 VSKTY
+1248 VSEAH
-1253 YGINIENCRSSV
+1253 YGLTIENCRSSV
-1265 AFNSI
+1265 AISSS
-1270 VPGDGTHGGFIGV
+1270 VSGDGTHGGLVGV
-1283 SYSSDNNGDINI
+1283 LYHDNNSNVNI
-1295 TGCVFDGSFT
+1295 TGCLFDGSMT
-1305 TTNGT
+1305 TTNNT
-1310 NSCGGFIGWTEKP
+1310 NNCGGFIGWSYNSSLTTLSNSVLKP
-1323 SMTTITNCVLAPTS
+1323 SSVSNGMLEKTFVRYNSDTAPTITNT
-1337 VSSGMLDKA
+1337 
-1346 FVRCMGSTP
+1346 
-1355 NFTNSYY
+1355 YY
-1362 VPVTNLPTD
+1362 VHVDNLTEN

-1440 EYTASAGS
+1440 TYTASAGS

-1464 NVTIGVTWKMRELN
+1464 NVTIGATWKLRELN

-1519 AENPVTT
+1519 ADNPVTT
-1526 IAGENEINPFKGTF
+1526 IAGENEIKPFKGTF
-1540 DGAGHTLTIGYGTS
+1540 DGAGYTLTIGYGTS
-1554 EARFGGQY
+1554 EARFDGQY

-1585 AKQYAAGIVGQ
+1585 AKQCAAGIVGQ
-1596 VNESPITLSNCH
+1596 VKESPITLSNCH

-1616 YENSGGHGGLIAYI
+1616 YENPGGHGGLIAYI
-1630 WPGLN
+1630 WPELN

-1682 GMLDYTFGYGSD
+1682 GMLSNTFGYGS

-1705 KYLPTT
+1705 ENLPTT

-1780 GFVASAGTLNQT
+1780 GFVASAGTLDQT
-1792 DDTHATLTMP
+1792 DATHATLTMP
-1802 NEDVTISAD
+1802 NEDVTINAV
-1811 YLVNTNY
+1811 YLVSTNY

-1831 QLTSSD
+1831 ELTSSD
-1837 HELTSG
+1837 EALASG
-1843 WYVVNS
+1843 WYVVNE
-1849 DVTINPYLDC
+1849 DVAFSN
-1859 NNNSTRRIVVSGTVN
+1859 RIVVSGTVN

-1950 AGAGIGD
+1950 AGAGIGG

-1962 EGGFEHGSSGGTVN
+1962 DNMQSYGSFGGTVN
-1976 IYGGTITAQGGMSS
+1976 IYGGTVTAQGGMG
-1990 AAIGGGSG
+1990 AAIGGSSG
-1998 CTGFA
+1998 CTGFT

-2025 YQSTGGTVN
+2025 DQSTGGTVN

-2046 YGSETPTDGFGIGS
+2046 YGAEIPTDGFGIGS
-2060 GASCT
+2060 GT
-2065 SPTTVNLSWTNTT
+2065 SYKSLATVNLSWTNAT
-2078 DRITATSYNGTVTI
+2078 DHITATSYNGTVNLKK
-2092 ADGQILTDGTNYY
+2092 AFQDTDGATWSAANDISTKPDGKTLYPANTLLFLANNADNTNNIDNNDEQTRNVAL
-2105 SGTLTS
+2105 SGRTLYKDGKWNTLCLPFNFS
-2111 EQIAAMANQTL
+2111 AEQIAAHKDFAGAKLMELNTNGKNG
-2122 QPFVPTGVT
+2122 FD
-2131 LATVEEDL
+2131 AT
-2139 TATFDG
+2139 DG
-2145 TSLETVNIPAPIS
+2145 TLYLAFKEATAITAGVPYLVKWDAAGADFTSPVFFS
-2158 VKQVT
+2158 VT
-2163 LNRTFTADKASTVM
+2163 INATASTTVS
-2177 LPFDY
+2177 DY
-2182 TCNSNEGGTFYR
+2182 DDELAEVQMKGCYSPVSVDANDKSILFMGGDNTLYYSA
-2194 FVGVEKENNTW
+2194 ENRSIRSCRAYFSVPYLKQNPGAKTR
-2205 VATMQATGDGANNA
+2205 AFHLDFGDEEATGI
-2219 GTLTANTPY
+2219 LE
-2228 LFMPTGTRI
+2228 I
-2237 TFTIPSEGV
+2237 S
-2246 TLNTT
+2246 
-2251 GGGNKQTADAGSHWT
+2251 ADS
-2266 FKGTYAYK
+2266 K
-2274 EWIAD
+2274 EKKD
-2279 GANSAEIGSVYGFAG
+2279 
-2294 VQKEGINVGD
+2294 
-2304 FVKVKSGAKI
+2304 
-2314 RPMCAY
+2314 
-2320 LIWNDTP
+2320 
-2327 NSAPRHRA
+2327 
-2335 TEELPQ
+2335 
-2341 SIVVK
+2341 
-2346 LIGANGTVTGIGTL
+2346 
-2360 DTTTGDVT
+2360 
-2368 FDSDAWYDMSGR
+2368 DAWYS
-2380 KLDGKP
+2380 LDGVRLSGKP
-2386 TTKGLYIN
+2386 TQRGMYIN
-2394 NGRKVVIK
+2394 KGNKVIIK